1 MYEEKAGTDFDLFE
15 EKNGLQRK
23 MIRWKDNIWNAI
35 FNLLLGYCFQYAFH
49 LQRIAA
55 EPNVI
60 NTANNTVRMKAAC
73 QRFLPLQINTK
84 Q

>member
-35 FNLLLGYCFQYAFH
+35 FNLLLRYCFQYAFH